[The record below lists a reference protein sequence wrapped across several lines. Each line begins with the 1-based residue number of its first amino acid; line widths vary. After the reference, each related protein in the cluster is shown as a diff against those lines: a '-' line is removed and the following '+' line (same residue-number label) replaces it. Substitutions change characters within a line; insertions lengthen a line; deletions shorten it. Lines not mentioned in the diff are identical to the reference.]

1 MNQNQNLKDLAKQ
14 GIDGLG
20 HSSVQAW
27 SAGPIF
33 PAVIAKVERY
43 SDYVRNIYSGTL
55 LPLADRLETQ
65 WWELTLDG
73 VTEQYATREDAEL
86 VAITLIGDPV
96 MRARWRDGDEQVQ
109 VAIGVVMAEY
119 EIFHQ
124 ACQRSIREGVAA

>member
-20 HSSVQAW
+20 HSSVQPW

-43 SDYVRNIYSGTL
+43 
-55 LPLADRLETQ
+55 AKHDRFGNTSVLWARFETQ

-86 VAITLIGDPV
+86 VAIALIGDPV
-96 MRARWRDGDEQVQ
+96 MRARWSWHGSDG
-109 VAIGVVMAEY
+109 AEHRGSLREHAQY
-119 EIFHQ
+119 LA
-124 ACQRSIREGVAA
+124 ACERSVREGVAA